1 MISGVS
7 VLVLFLFEVLCNVL
21 LEVLQLAIGNEHV
34 GERVFAFLT
43 DAEQLDLLAIVGKAL
58 EGKFHIGLTNEV
70 DLQAQAALK
79 LLLLLCR
86 NSGGHQRFEIL
97 NLALQCLAMLL
108 ARQIRNGWL
117 APAVRRVSRECFGR
131 RGVVKNEVRPP
142 IVWLFRHGSTQSC
155 CWLFFD

>member
-1 MISGVS
+1 M
-7 VLVLFLFEVLCNVL
+7 
-21 LEVLQLAIGNEHV
+21 LQLAIGNEHV

-97 NLALQCLAMLL
+97 NLALQCLAN
-108 ARQIRNGWL
+108 AGAAAETGTWL
-117 APAVRRVSRECFGR
+117 TFRRSACE
-131 RGVVKNEVRPP
+131 P
-142 IVWLFRHGSTQSC
+142 
-155 CWLFFD
+155 